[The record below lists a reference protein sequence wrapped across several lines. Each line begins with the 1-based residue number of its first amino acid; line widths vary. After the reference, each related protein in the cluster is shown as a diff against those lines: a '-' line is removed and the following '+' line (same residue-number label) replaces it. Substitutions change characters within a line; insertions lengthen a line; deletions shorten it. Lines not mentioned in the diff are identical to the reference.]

1 MDTAD
6 TPMRKKVTTQGPS
19 LLGDPALRADAHLW
33 PPRNL
38 LIGMA
43 LWLVGALALA
53 ALSVAAHRY
62 AELPSDQGI
71 TAVIQHI
78 NGTPLALLINFASD
92 ANWPKPAGIIALVV
106 VVLLAL
112 LRHVRAAICTAF
124 ASFGADLA
132 NVTLNGLV
140 ARPRPQGVHI
150 HVVAHL
156 GLHSFPSGHVTHVV
170 GFYGFLLFLS
180 LRAEHVYPTWRPYL
194 LTLRA
199 VCLYFLIAIGISRV
213 LEGEH
218 WPSDVLASYLLGA
231 LVLALAIVI
240 YHLLAIA
247 WVHVKAARRGRR
259 RGERQHEQWYT

>member
-1 MDTAD
+1 MDKAD
-6 TPMRKKVTTQGPS
+6 GSARNMGSTRGAG
-19 LLGDPALRADAHLW
+19 LLGDPTLRADAHLW
-33 PPRNL
+33 PRRDL
-38 LIGMA
+38 LIGAA
-43 LWLVGALALA
+43 LWLLAALVLA

-62 AELPSDQGI
+62 PEFPADEGL
-71 TAVIQHI
+71 TTVIQQLR
-78 NGTPLALLINFASD
+78 GTPLAPLINFASD
-92 ANWPKPAGIIALVV
+92 ANWPMPAGITALVV
-106 VVLLAL
+106 IVLLGL
-112 LRHVRAAICTAF
+112 SLRIRAAICAAL

-170 GFYGFLLFLS
+170 GFYGFLFYLS
-180 LRAEHVYPTWRPYL
+180 LGAERAHPAWRPWL
-194 LTLRA
+194 LALRA

-231 LVLALAIVI
+231 LVLALAIVV

-247 WVHVKAARRGRR
+247 WVRIEAAR
-259 RGERQHEQWYT
+259 HEQSPPHPPLPARR

>member
-1 MDTAD
+1 MNTAESSTRDTHSAH
-6 TPMRKKVTTQGPS
+6 GAG
-19 LLGDPALRADAHLW
+19 LLGDQTLRADAHLW
-33 PPRNL
+33 SRRDL
-38 LIGMA
+38 LIGAA
-43 LWLVGALALA
+43 LWLFVALALA

-62 AELPSDQGI
+62 PEFPADEGLTTI
-71 TAVIQHI
+71 IQQLR
-78 NGTPLALLINFASD
+78 GTPLAPLINFASD
-92 ANWPKPAGIIALVV
+92 ANWPAPAGITALVV
-106 VVLLAL
+106 IALLAL
-112 LRHVRAAICTAF
+112 TLRIRAAFCTAL

-170 GFYGFLLFLS
+170 GFYGFLFYLS
-180 LRAEHVYPTWRPYL
+180 LGAERVRPAWRPWL
-194 LTLRA
+194 LALRV
-199 VCLYFLIAIGISRV
+199 VCLYFLLAIGISRV

-231 LVLALAIVI
+231 LVLTLAILV

-247 WVHVKAARRGRR
+247 WLRIEAARHD
-259 RGERQHEQWYT
+259 QHKDEL